1 MNALRRVA
9 SFFDPNTQ
17 ERDALERAYHNLIL
31 AFYRQPLPT
40 DNTGVGSAYSMDGVS
55 ILFEPNQFGTWPSR
69 PTTLGIQPDGV
80 MYREPPQAED
90 AISHPLSVKLQSL
103 IDAWNKLDE
112 RGKRMSANA
121 IVAQRQSLVRAVQRI
136 DRERQERIDRQV
148 ANSTLGMRAPPPS
161 FQTTVDARRQD
172 YASSRIRPGDLTGGR
187 SKKRRTKRRP
197 KRKRRKSKRRR
208 TRSRK

>member
-17 ERDALERAYHNLIL
+17 AGEALERAYHNLIL
-31 AFYRQPLPT
+31 AYYRQPST
-40 DNTGVGSAYSMDGVS
+40 TENTGVGSSYQMDGISV
-55 ILFEPNQFGTWPSR
+55 LFEPNQFGSWPSR

-112 RGKRMSANA
+112 RGKRTSANA
-121 IVAQRQSLVRAVQRI
+121 IVAQRQALMRSVQKMERDRQDRI
-136 DRERQERIDRQV
+136 DRAVR
-148 ANSTLGMRAPPPS
+148 NSTLGMRAPPPS
-161 FQTTVDARRQD
+161 FQTSVDARRQNYD
-172 YASSRIRPGDLTGGR
+172 TSRIRPGDQIGGR
-187 SKKRRTKRRP
+187 SRKRRTKRRP
-197 KRKRRKSKRRR
+197 KRKQRKTKRTR
-208 TRSRK
+208 TRSRR

>member
-9 SFFDPNTQ
+9 SFFDPNSQ
-17 ERDALERAYHNLIL
+17 EVEALERAYHNLII
-31 AFYRQPLPT
+31 AFYRQSKLNE
-40 DNTGVGSAYSMDGVS
+40 NTGVGSADGMDGISV
-55 ILFEPNQFGTWPSR
+55 LFEPKQFGTWPSR
-69 PTTLGIQPDGV
+69 PTTLGIRPDGV
-80 MYREPPQAED
+80 MYREPPQTGD

-112 RGKRMSANA
+112 RGKRTSANA
-121 IVAQRQSLVRAVQRI
+121 IVAQRQSLLRSVQKMEKEKQDRI
-136 DRERQERIDRQV
+136 DRAV

-161 FQTTVDARRQD
+161 FQTTVDARRED

-187 SKKRRTKRRP
+187 SKKRKTKRRP
-197 KRKRRKSKRRR
+197 RRKQHKSKRRR